1 MAKFEVIASP
11 DFQNGGT
18 AILGTISL
26 THKTETIPALFG
38 TTTPK
43 IYSYTLANDVQ
54 TAEVQTEEGVR
65 KLSGAAGWGITG
77 AVLAGP
83 VGLILGALWG
93 GRKHDLICFAATMKD
108 GKKFLAVAEQ
118 SLYRQFVAG
127 CYKG

>member
-11 DFQNGGT
+11 DFENGGF
-18 AILGTISL
+18 AMHGKIIL

-43 IYSYTLANDVQ
+43 TYSYAPAEDVQ
-54 TAEVQTEEGVR
+54 SAEVQTEEGVR
-65 KLSGAAGWGITG
+65 KLSGAAGWGIAG

-83 VGLILGALWG
+83 LGLLLGALWG
-93 GRKHDLICFAATMKD
+93 GRKRDLVCFAATMKD

-118 SLYRQFVAG
+118 SLYRQFIAG
-127 CYKG
+127 SYKG